1 MVTTV
6 NVTTSRNAY
15 KDSRSL
21 PDGMIPVLL
30 ETLTSSVGDA
40 SPLESPYTS
49 IPDPACIDVKNI
61 VAAPPRELTA
71 REFCRR
77 MYGLTGLPEATIL
90 EVEIDPDYRKRCI
103 GLLSRVLNLHS
114 QTIRNWGAPRYFP
127 KMPPHYRRVLGLYW
141 ERGELIVEN
150 RRLRRF
156 NA

>member
-6 NVTTSRNAY
+6 NGTAPRNAD

-21 PDGMIPVLL
+21 PDGMIPALQ
-30 ETLTSSVGDA
+30 ETLAPGVGDA
-40 SPLESPYTS
+40 SPLEMS
-49 IPDPACIDVKNI
+49 IPDPACIDVKHI
-61 VAAPPRELTA
+61 ATIPPRELTA

-103 GLLSRVLNLHS
+103 GLLSRVLDLHS
-114 QTIRNWGAPRYFP
+114 QTIRNWGATRYFP
-127 KMPPHYRRVLGLYW
+127 NMPPHYRRVLGLYW